1 MLRKDFISKI
11 IEQMLNAIARL
22 MKIDNEKETEKFLG
36 VFDEILKTYYDLH
49 SDEMDNLLLPDEK
62 RDAMLLD
69 EKLKNFQLRMF
80 VQAGFAYLKTDDL
93 KQAKN
98 CLSIIE
104 RIQHEH
110 SDVFE
115 FPTEEHKKLKEDI
128 EKLREKLG

>member
-1 MLRKDFISKI
+1 MLRRDFISKI

-49 SDEMDNLLLPDEK
+49 SEEMDNLILPDEK
-62 RDAMLLD
+62 RDVMLLD

-80 VQAGFAYLKTDDL
+80 VQAGFAYLKTESL
-93 KQAKN
+93 TQAKN

-104 RIQHEH
+104 RIQDER

-115 FPTEEHKKLKEDI
+115 YPTDETQRLMEDI
-128 EKLREKLG
+128 EQLRGKLG

>member
-1 MLRKDFISKI
+1 MLRRDFISKI

-49 SDEMDNLLLPDEK
+49 PDEMDNLLLPDEK
-62 RDAMLLD
+62 RDAILLD

-80 VQAGFAYLKTDDL
+80 VQAGFAYLKTENSM
-93 KQAKN
+93 QAKK

-104 RIQHEH
+104 RIQDEN

-115 FPTEEHKKLKEDI
+115 FPTEEHKRLIEDI
-128 EKLREKLG
+128 EELKGKLG